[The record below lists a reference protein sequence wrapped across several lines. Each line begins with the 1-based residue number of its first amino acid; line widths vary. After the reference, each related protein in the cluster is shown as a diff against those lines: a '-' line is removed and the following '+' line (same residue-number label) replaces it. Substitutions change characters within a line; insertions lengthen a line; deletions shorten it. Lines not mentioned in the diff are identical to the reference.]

1 MIRRLRFLF
10 VATGTLVK
18 RFPGSAEDRMSDFP
32 DFTEYGY
39 QVERELGHNRS
50 NGRVTYLASEQSTQ
64 AAVVIKHFQFAQ
76 AGSTWSDYQQYEQ
89 EMKLLQR
96 LKHPSIPS
104 FLSSFETTTGFCL
117 VQAYK
122 PAPSLAQRRVWT
134 VHEVRQIAEAL
145 LNVLIYLQQQPS
157 PIIHRDIKP
166 ENILVDRQNNLN
178 VYLVDFGFAR
188 SGGGEL
194 AVSSMVKGTMGFM
207 PPEQLFN
214 RELTVASD
222 LYSLGVTLLC
232 LLTGTR
238 SSDVGRLINENYS
251 IDFEPL
257 PQQGR
262 ALKPWLMAMTAPK
275 VVQRYPDARAA
286 LQALRQV
293 DLAPIS
299 KLAKLWKALSG
310 VRLRLATVKPS
321 RVAILLITAIAP
333 SLLVWQLLRQD
344 QSLSAHQANYYRLL
358 NQANLLREEGITN
371 SSFHES
377 ALSVYDRAIRMNP
390 KQVEAWYDKGLMLM
404 DLQRYQEALP
414 CLETASQPD
423 MDGDAFLMEQVW
435 WKKAFTLAKLYRDT
449 EAVAAYDRA
458 LQINPHLSRA
468 SLERAA
474 LIQGDPRYAP

>member
-1 MIRRLRFLF
+1 
-10 VATGTLVK
+10 
-18 RFPGSAEDRMSDFP
+18 MSDFP

-39 QVERELGHNRS
+39 QIDRELGHNRS
-50 NGRVTYLASEQSTQ
+50 NGRVTYLAINQGTQ
-64 AAVVIKHFQFAQ
+64 AAVVIKQFQFAQ

-104 FLSSFETTTGFCL
+104 FLSAFETPTGFCL

-122 PAPSLAQRRVWT
+122 PAPSLAQRRIWT
-134 VHEVRQIAEAL
+134 VREVRQIAEAL
-145 LNVLIYLQQQPS
+145 LNVLIYLQQQQP

-166 ENILVDRQNNLN
+166 ENVLVDRQNSFN

-188 SGGGEL
+188 LGGGEL

-251 IDFEPL
+251 IAFEQL
-257 PQQGR
+257 PKQGR

-275 VVQRYPDARAA
+275 VVHRYPDARAA

-299 KLAKLWKALSG
+299 NLAKLWKALSG
-310 VRLRLATVKPS
+310 VRLSLATVKPS

-333 SLLVWQLLRQD
+333 SLVVWPLLRGD
-344 QSLSAHQANYYRLL
+344 QSLSAHQARYYRLL
-358 NQANLLREEGITN
+358 NQANLLLEEGITN
-371 SSFHES
+371 SSFLES
-377 ALSVYDRAIRMNP
+377 ALPVYDSAIRMHP
-390 KQVEAWYDKGLMLM
+390 KQVEAWYDKGLVLM
-404 DLQRYQEALP
+404 YLQRDQEALP
-414 CLETASQPD
+414 CFETALQPD
-423 MDGDAFLMEQVW
+423 MDRDTFLIEQVW
-435 WKKAFTLAKLYRDT
+435 WKKAFTLARLHQKI
-449 EAVAAYDRA
+449 EAIAAYDRA
-458 LQINPHLSRA
+458 LQINPNLSRA